1 MGPLQ
6 CVHTLTDVLRSLVV
20 TALAAAS
27 VAACGSASAA
37 PAAPAAS
44 TQVLSGPGFSTRYPI
59 AWSGTTDSSGGV
71 SAYELSSQGALNT
84 SGIPVA
90 GAIGITVLVE
100 PLSVLAAAG
109 AKNLATLTP
118 AQLMSGVVGTP
129 PNAVGVKVA
138 TAIHSVRFDGD
149 SAAAVTLTYTT
160 GGTPNVQEDQLD
172 KHGLSVYLV
181 ELDTEPTMKAVGE
194 AAVASL
200 MRSWTWSPS

>member
-1 MGPLQ
+1 MEPLHG
-6 CVHTLTDVLRSLVV
+6 VHTLTIVLRTLVV
-20 TALAAAS
+20 TALAATA
-27 VAACGSASAA
+27 VVACGPA
-37 PAAPAAS
+37 PVAPSPPS
-44 TQVLSGPGFSTRYPI
+44 TQVLSGPGFSAQYPL
-59 AWSGTTDSSGGV
+59 AWSGTTDSSAGV

-109 AKNLATLTP
+109 AKDLAALTP

-129 PNAVGVKVA
+129 PNAVGVTVA
-138 TAIHSVRFDGD
+138 TAIHSARFDGD

-181 ELDTEPTMKAVGE
+181 ELDTEPSMRVAGE
-194 AAVASL
+194 AVVASL
-200 MRSWTWSPS
+200 IKSWAWTTS